1 LTPSFFDIKP
11 IFKHHINMNQFL
23 IFALIGVCNTALDFG
38 LWEIFVRLLN
48 GKSLKIGSKQIA
60 NSYSLAH
67 VFSSLIAFN
76 FSFFM
81 NKTFTFQSNIGY
93 WEGFP
98 KFAIFSIISMLVAA
112 AILNFLTSTSHLE
125 KLLPKHSA
133 VQQNYPKICKVA
145 TILIVMFVNYFGFKF
160 VIFATK

>member
-1 LTPSFFDIKP
+1 
-11 IFKHHINMNQFL
+11 MNQFL

-38 LWEIFVRLLN
+38 LWEVFVKLLN
-48 GKSLKIGSKQIA
+48 GKGLSITGKQIA

-81 NKTFTFQSNIGY
+81 NKTFTFGSSVGY

-98 KFAIFSIISMLVAA
+98 KFASFSIVSMLIAA
-112 AILNFLTSTSHLE
+112 AILNFLTSTLHLQ
-125 KLLPKHSA
+125 KLLPKHSL
-133 VQQNYPKICKVA
+133 VQKYYPKICKVV

-160 VIFATK
+160 IIFSPKQ

>member
-1 LTPSFFDIKP
+1 
-11 IFKHHINMNQFL
+11 MNQFL

-38 LWEIFVRLLN
+38 LWEVFVRLLN
-48 GKSLKIGSKQIA
+48 GKGLKFGGKQIV

-81 NKTFTFQSNIGY
+81 NKTFTFQSNVGY

-98 KFAIFSIISMLVAA
+98 KFAIFSVISMLIAA
-112 AILNFLTSTSHLE
+112 AILNFLTSTSYLE
-125 KLLPKHSA
+125 KLLPKHSLA
-133 VQQNYPKICKVA
+133 TKYYPQICKIV
-145 TILIVMFVNYFGFKF
+145 TILIVMFINYFGFKF
-160 VIFATK
+160 IIFGGK

>member
-1 LTPSFFDIKP
+1 
-11 IFKHHINMNQFL
+11 MNQFL
-23 IFALIGVCNTALDFG
+23 IFALIGICNTVLDFG
-38 LWEIFVRLLN
+38 LWELFVKLLN
-48 GKSLKIGSKQIA
+48 GRGLNFRGKQIT

-81 NKTFTFQSNIGY
+81 NKTFTFQSNLGY

-98 KFAIFSIISMLVAA
+98 KFAVFSIISMLIAA
-112 AILNFLTSTSHLE
+112 TILNFLTSTSHLE

-133 VQQNYPKICKVA
+133 IQKYYPKICKVV
-145 TILIVMFVNYFGFKF
+145 TILVVMFINYFGFKF
-160 VIFATK
+160 IIFATK

>member
-1 LTPSFFDIKP
+1 
-11 IFKHHINMNQFL
+11 MNQFL

-38 LWEIFVRLLN
+38 LWEIFVKLLN
-48 GKSLKIGSKQIA
+48 GKSLTIAGKQIA

-81 NKTFTFQSNIGY
+81 NKTFTFQSNVGY

-98 KFAIFSIISMLVAA
+98 KFAIFSVLSMLVAA
-112 AILNFLTSTSHLE
+112 AILNFLTSTSHLQ
-125 KLLPKHSA
+125 KLLPKHSF
-133 VQQNYPKICKVA
+133 VQKYYPKICKVA
-145 TILIVMFVNYFGFKF
+145 TILVVMFINYFGFKF
-160 VIFATK
+160 VIFSGK

>member
-1 LTPSFFDIKP
+1 
-11 IFKHHINMNQFL
+11 MNQFL

-38 LWEIFVRLLN
+38 LWEVFVRLLN
-48 GKSLKIGSKQIA
+48 GRGLKMAGKQIA

-81 NKTFTFQSNIGY
+81 NKTFTFQSSVGY

-98 KFAIFSIISMLVAA
+98 KFALFSIVSMLIAA

-125 KLLPKHSA
+125 RLLPKHSA
-133 VQQNYPKICKVA
+133 VQKYYPKICKIV
-145 TILIVMFVNYFGFKF
+145 TILVVMFINYFGFKF
-160 VIFATK
+160 VIFGSK